1 MIRWPGFRRHK
12 PQAVPDGT
20 QAALGTSAG
29 NRVRCVT
36 GEAGNLRKQRCSLAR
51 RHFLILPGLHPGN
64 HPNIP
69 VCSPLQYAPQQPV
82 SSVPVIVKHLFQND
96 TAVPGE
102 ESRGDA
108 QINPAAAHMV
118 LIVPCTIPH
127 NPGTSFFIVVIR
139 RHPFF
144 CKKRVLHRPHRR
156 GLGFPSSYRPTA
168 ERRPQKSGIGTSPI
182 MGVQGWNLSV
192 QNRFLLSSAQQEV
205 GTKSPS
211 VRRTVSPGL
220 CWQPGEVVQS
230 GIPEEVPGMNPYYAV
245 FLPLCAPNDYE

>member
-1 MIRWPGFRRHK
+1 MIRWPGFRHHK

-29 NRVRCVT
+29 NRVRCAT
-36 GEAGNLRKQRCSLAR
+36 GEADNLRKQRCSLAR

-82 SSVPVIVKHLFQND
+82 SSVPVIVRRLFQND

-102 ESRGDA
+102 ESRGYA
-108 QINPAAAHMV
+108 QINPAIAHMV

-127 NPGTSFFIVVIR
+127 SPGASFFIVVIR

-144 CKKRVLHRPHRR
+144 CKKRVLHRPI
-156 GLGFPSSYRPTA
+156 GGGPSPCRPTA
-168 ERRPQKSGIGTSPI
+168 ERRPQKIWDRDQPNHGCSGMESFGAESFSAFFCSAGSRDEKSICTADSVTWALLAAWRGCAIRDSRGSP
-182 MGVQGWNLSV
+182 WNESV
-192 QNRFLLSSAQQEV
+192 LRCFSSI
-205 GTKSPS
+205 
-211 VRRTVSPGL
+211 VRS
-220 CWQPGEVVQS
+220 
-230 GIPEEVPGMNPYYAV
+230 
-245 FLPLCAPNDYE
+245 

>member
-1 MIRWPGFRRHK
+1 MIRWPGFRHHK

-36 GEAGNLRKQRCSLAR
+36 GEADNLRKQRCSLAR
-51 RHFLILPGLHPGN
+51 RYFLILPDLHPGN

-102 ESRGDA
+102 ESRGYA
-108 QINPAAAHMV
+108 QINPAIAHMV

-127 NPGTSFFIVVIR
+127 SPGASFFIVVIR

-144 CKKRVLHRPHRR
+144 CKKRALHRPR
-156 GLGFPSSYRPTA
+156 GGGP
-168 ERRPQKSGIGTSPI
+168 
-182 MGVQGWNLSV
+182 
-192 QNRFLLSSAQQEV
+192 
-205 GTKSPS
+205 
-211 VRRTVSPGL
+211 
-220 CWQPGEVVQS
+220 
-230 GIPEEVPGMNPYYAV
+230 V
-245 FLPLCAPNDYE
+245 FLPPAGQLPKGDPKNLG